1 MFYVYVLRSR
11 TTDRL
16 YVGHT
21 SDLTQRLGQHNHGI
35 TKSTKNRGPWDLVHR
50 EAYDTRSE
58 AMRRERFLKSGQGRE
73 ELKKLLESLPSMAG

>member
-1 MFYVYVLRSR
+1 MFYIYVLRSR

-21 SDLTQRLGQHNHGI
+21 SDLSHRLGQHNHGI

-58 AMRRERFLKSGQGRE
+58 ATRRERFLKSGQGRE
-73 ELKKLLESLPSMAG
+73 ELKKLLESLRSTAR